1 MGLLPMDKLEVAGV
15 GAVEEVVRMPDPGS
29 SQEDCINLPRPSL
42 TVGPKK
48 K

>member
-29 SQEDCINLPRPSL
+29 SQEGGGAEPSVQGL
-42 TVGPKK
+42 IKIKK
-48 K
+48 S